1 MISYKPNIF
10 KNKTIL
16 VTGGTGTLGR
26 NFIKF
31 ALQNLNF
38 KKIIVY
44 SRDEQKHFKM
54 KNLMSSRKLRF
65 FLGDIRDYERLL
77 FAMKGV
83 DFVVHAAANKHVRL
97 AEYNPMECI
106 KTNVLGTENV
116 VKAAIETNV
125 SHALLISSDKAVS
138 SINLYGSTKSLAEK
152 LFVNANNLIGNRDL
166 RFSVA
171 RYGNVAGS
179 EGSVL
184 QLYNNLYANK
194 KKLPLTDKEMT
205 RFWVTIDQCI
215 NFIFGCFSRMQG
227 GEIFIPKLPSI
238 RIKDL
243 IKSFGKEYEIIG
255 LQGNEKI
262 DEIMFSLEESSE
274 IIEFD
279 NFFILPPLLE
289 FFIGRISGKDK
300 NLTQKIIKNKFMK
313 TNHHEVGQKLKER
326 YRYSS
331 GSNTFLTIKE
341 ISAINNKII
350 NSIEKK
356 DFLFF

>member
-26 NFIKF
+26 NFIRF
-31 ALQNLNF
+31 ALENLNF

-54 KNLMSSRKLRF
+54 KNLMNSRKLRF
-65 FLGDIRDYERLL
+65 FLGDVRDYERLS

-116 VKAAIETNV
+116 VKASIDTNV
-125 SHALLISSDKAVS
+125 SHALLISSDKAVN

-184 QLYNNLYANK
+184 QLYNYLYSNK
-194 KKLPLTDKEMT
+194 KKLPLTDKDMT
-205 RFWVTIDQCI
+205 RFWITIDQCI
-215 NFIFGCFSRMQG
+215 KFIFGCFSRMQG

-238 RIKDL
+238 RITDL
-243 IKSFGKEYEIIG
+243 IKTFKKEYEIIG
-255 LQGNEKI
+255 MQGNEKI
-262 DEIMFSLEESSE
+262 DEIMFSLEESRK
-274 IIEFD
+274 IIEFN

-300 NLTQKIIKNKFMK
+300 NITQKIIKNKFMK
-313 TNHHEVGQKLKER
+313 TNFNEVGKKLKKQ

-331 GSNTFLTIKE
+331 GSNKFLTLKE
-341 ISAINNKII
+341 ISKINNKII

-356 DFLFF
+356 EFLFF

>member
-1 MISYKPNIF
+1 MISYNSKIF
-10 KNKTIL
+10 KNKTVL

-26 NFIKF
+26 NFIKYV
-31 ALQNLNF
+31 LKNLNF

-44 SRDEQKHFKM
+44 SRDEQKQFKM
-54 KNLMSSRKLRF
+54 KNLMSNRKLRF
-65 FLGDIRDYERLL
+65 FLGDVRDYERLS
-77 FAMKGV
+77 FAMKDV

-116 VKAAIETNV
+116 VKASIETKV
-125 SHALLISSDKAVS
+125 SHVLLISSDKAVS

-152 LFVNANNLIGNRDL
+152 LIVNANNLIGDRNL

-184 QLYNNLYANK
+184 QLYNNVYANR
-194 KKLPLTDKEMT
+194 KKLPLTHEDMT
-205 RFWVTIDQCI
+205 RFWITIDQCI
-215 NFIFGCFSRMQG
+215 NFILGCFSRMQG

-243 IKSFGKEYEIIG
+243 IKSFKKNPEIIG
-255 LQGNEKI
+255 TQGNEKI
-262 DEIMFSLEESSE
+262 DEIMFSVEESTN
-274 IIEFD
+274 IIEFKD
-279 NFFILPPLLE
+279 FYILPPLLE

-300 NLTQKIIKNKFMK
+300 KVTQSIIKNKFMI
-313 TNHHEVGQKLKER
+313 TNHKEAGKKLKNKF
-326 YRYSS
+326 RYSS
-331 GSNTFLTIKE
+331 GKNKFLNLNQITK
-341 ISAINNKII
+341 INSQILK
-350 NSIEKK
+350 SIEKK
-356 DFLFF
+356 DFLFL

>member
-1 MISYKPNIF
+1 MISYKPNLF
-10 KNKTIL
+10 KNKTLL

-26 NFIKF
+26 NFVKF

-38 KKIIVY
+38 KKILIY

-54 KNLMSSRKLRF
+54 KNLMKSRKLRF
-65 FLGDIRDYERLL
+65 FLGDIRDYERLS
-77 FAMKGV
+77 FAMKEV

-116 VKAAIETNV
+116 VKASIETNV

-138 SINLYGSTKSLAEK
+138 PINLYGSTKSLAEK
-152 LFVNANNLIGNRDL
+152 LFVNANNLIGKRDL

-184 QLYNNLYANK
+184 QLYNNLYLNK
-194 KKLPLTDKEMT
+194 KKLPLTNENMT
-205 RFWVTIDQCI
+205 RFWITIDQCI
-215 NFIFGCFSRMQG
+215 KFIFGCFSRMQG

-243 IKSFGKEYEIIG
+243 IKSFNKDYQLIG
-255 LQGNEKI
+255 MQGNEKI
-262 DEIMFSLEESSE
+262 DEIMFSLEESNTV
-274 IIEFD
+274 IEFD
-279 NFFILPPLLE
+279 KFFILPPLLE
-289 FFIGRISGKDK
+289 FFIGKIAGKDK
-300 NLTQKIIKNKFMK
+300 NLTQKIVKNKFMK
-313 TNHHEVGQKLKER
+313 TSLNESGKKLKKR

-331 GSNTFLTIKE
+331 GSNKFLTLAE
-341 ISAINNKII
+341 ISKINNNIF

-356 DFLFF
+356 EFLFF

>member
-1 MISYKPNIF
+1 MISYKQNIF

-26 NFIKF
+26 NFISF
-31 ALQNLNF
+31 ALKNLNF

-54 KNLMSSRKLRF
+54 KNLLNSRKLRF
-65 FLGDIRDYERLL
+65 FLGDVRDYERLS

-116 VKAAIETNV
+116 VKASINSSV

-152 LFVNANNLIGNRDL
+152 IFVNANNLIGKRDL

-184 QLYNNLYANK
+184 QLYNFLYSNR
-194 KKLPLTDKEMT
+194 KKLPLTHEDMT
-205 RFWVTIDQCI
+205 RFWITIDQCI
-215 NFIFGCFSRMQG
+215 KFILGCFSRMQG
-227 GEIFIPKLPSI
+227 GEIFIPKLPSV

-243 IKSFGKEYEIIG
+243 IKSFNKEYEIIG
-255 LQGNEKI
+255 VQGNEKI
-262 DEIMFSLEESSE
+262 DEIMFSLEESSK
-274 IIEFD
+274 IIEFN
-279 NFFILPPLLE
+279 NFYILPPLLE
-289 FFIGRISGKDK
+289 FFIGRITGKSKDT
-300 NLTQKIIKNKFMK
+300 TQKIIKNKFMI
-313 TNHHEVGQKLKER
+313 TNLREIGKKLKKQH
-326 YRYSS
+326 RYSS
-331 GSNTFLTIKE
+331 GTNKFLTVNE
-341 ISAINNKII
+341 ISKINHKII
-350 NSIEKK
+350 SSIKK
-356 DFLFF
+356 KEFLFF